1 MGSRVVAWRNG
12 KFVPISIVAA
22 TAVVAGAV
30 FLAGVQSASARSY
43 WSFPFGNMHSINP
56 GGSFFRW
63 RPRRHYSTGKRHH
76 RDAQRDRSPREQAQ
90 AAGPQGPFHVVIS
103 LNKQRLTLYDGNGAA
118 VAHSPVSTGVPGHP
132 TPTGVF
138 SVLERR
144 KWHRSNLYSDAPMPY
159 MQRITWSG
167 IALHEGELPGRPA
180 SHGCIRLPAK
190 FARTLWH
197 TTRVGA
203 RVIIVRDDV
212 QPVAF
217 SHPSLLALKPEPPPP
232 PPSEVASPVEA
243 SAAELTMSPAAGNA
257 SAAAPVQTVAA
268 ADAGSA
274 VDASPP
280 RQARKRTKRAAPKLR
295 PGPVSVFVSGKTGK
309 VYVRKGFEPVMSAPV
324 TIERPEEPLG
334 THVFT
339 ALGYEA
345 DGTTLRFTAA
355 TVSGES
361 GDTAALDR
369 VTLPPEVV
377 ERVSKLMTP
386 GASLIISDKGL
397 GHETGRGTDFIVL
410 TH

>member
-1 MGSRVVAWRNG
+1 
-12 KFVPISIVAA
+12 
-22 TAVVAGAV
+22 
-30 FLAGVQSASARSY
+30 
-43 WSFPFGNMHSINP
+43 MHSIIP

-63 RPRRHYSTGKRHH
+63 RPRRHSTSVKRH
-76 RDAQRDRSPREQAQ
+76 RDAVRDRSQREQTQ
-90 AAGPQGPFHVVIS
+90 AAGPHGPFHVVIS
-103 LNKQRLTLYDGNGAA
+103 LSKQRLTLYDKTGAA
-118 VAHSPVSTGVPGHP
+118 VAHAPVSTGVPAHP

-144 KWHRSNLYSDAPMPY
+144 KWHQSNIYSGAPMPW

-167 IALHEGELPGRPA
+167 IALHAGELPGGPA

-190 FARTLWH
+190 FARTLWN

-203 RVIIVRDDV
+203 RVIIVQDDLE
-212 QPVAF
+212 PVAF

-232 PPSEVASPVEA
+232 PPAEAPSANPGAS
-243 SAAELTMSPAAGNA
+243 ELTMSPAAGDA
-257 SAAAPVQTVAA
+257 GSAATVQTVAVVDA
-268 ADAGSA
+268 ASA
-274 VDASPP
+274 VDASPA
-280 RQARKRTKRAAPKLR
+280 REARKRAKRSAPKLR

-309 VYVRKGFEPVMSAPV
+309 VYVRKGFEPIMSAPV
-324 TIERPEEPLG
+324 TIERPDEPLG

-339 ALGYEA
+339 ALAYEA
-345 DGTTLRFTAA
+345 DGTTLRFSAA
-355 TVSGES
+355 KVSGES
-361 GDTAALDR
+361 AGAAVLDR

-386 GASLIISDKGL
+386 GASIIISDKGL